1 MHFNKGKAYGRQGKA
16 PKGVNFQHSILLFL
30 YKWSIRGGSAISGY
44 LFYEAVLYCSVAP
57 SEALISG
64 FATTE
69 QELMWWFEP
78 IGSCLSSIT
87 NSSPPDGLIIFPT
100 LTASREECRYG
111 ADGVDRGLNVNL

>member
-1 MHFNKGKAYGRQGKA
+1 M
-16 PKGVNFQHSILLFL
+16 
-30 YKWSIRGGSAISGY
+30 
-44 LFYEAVLYCSVAP
+44 AP

-87 NSSPPDGLIIFPT
+87 NSSPPDDLIIFPT
-100 LTASREECRYG
+100 LTASREEMSLYG
-111 ADGVDRGLNVNL
+111 ADGVDRELNVNL

>member
-1 MHFNKGKAYGRQGKA
+1 M
-16 PKGVNFQHSILLFL
+16 
-30 YKWSIRGGSAISGY
+30 
-44 LFYEAVLYCSVAP
+44 AP

-78 IGSCLSSIT
+78 IGPCLSSIT
-87 NSSPPDGLIIFPT
+87 NSSPPDDLIIFPT
-100 LTASREECRYG
+100 LTASREECRYV

>member
-1 MHFNKGKAYGRQGKA
+1 M
-16 PKGVNFQHSILLFL
+16 
-30 YKWSIRGGSAISGY
+30 
-44 LFYEAVLYCSVAP
+44 AP

-87 NSSPPDGLIIFPT
+87 NSSPPDDLIIFPT
-100 LTASREECRYG
+100 LTASIEKSVVMAQMASIE
-111 ADGVDRGLNVNL
+111 DLMLIFKSE